1 MEEREELIERKKTID
16 GALKWEKFRTLRK
29 TVKETRDKDRK
40 LLEDIKIVKQAQEP
54 IKVFLTAY
62 EEKLK
67 DVKKGFDTAEKDL
80 LKVSIF
86 KMPSILIGYQVTYL

>member
-29 TVKETRDKDRK
+29 IVKETRDRDRK
-40 LLEDIKIVKQAQEP
+40 LQDDIKNGKQALQP
-54 IKVFLTAY
+54 IQDFLTAY

-67 DVKKGFDTAEKDL
+67 EVKKGFDTAEKDL
-80 LKVSIF
+80 LKVSKF
-86 KMPSILIGYQVTYL
+86 YLGTLDL